1 LQACGE
7 LSSAAFT
14 IDTVFKPPLRDRA
27 LINELGL
34 REVEVRADRRVIP
47 ACHVDMHASLAM
59 VILKQADR

>member
-1 LQACGE
+1 L
-7 LSSAAFT
+7 F
-14 IDTVFKPPLRDRA
+14 DPPLRDRA

-47 ACHVDMHASLAM
+47 ACHVGMHASLAM

>member
-14 IDTVFKPPLRDRA
+14 IDTVFEPPLRDRA

-47 ACHVDMHASLAM
+47 ACHVGMHASLAT